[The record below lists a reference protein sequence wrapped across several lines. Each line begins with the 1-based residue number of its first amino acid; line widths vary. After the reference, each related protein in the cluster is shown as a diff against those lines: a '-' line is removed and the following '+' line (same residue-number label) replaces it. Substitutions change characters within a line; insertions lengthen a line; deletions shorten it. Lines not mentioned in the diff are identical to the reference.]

1 MRLLITGAHGQLGRE
16 LVRRGGCH
24 ELLAVDHGHLDICDV
39 HAVSAVCDAFRP
51 DVIINAAAYTAVDR
65 AESDKELA
73 FAVNASGSKNLAV
86 AAESAGIPLIHVSTD
101 YVFDGSKQGA
111 YDEHDP
117 VAPLGV
123 YGESKL
129 AGEQAVQQHCS
140 RYVILRTSWVFSAHG
155 NNFVKTMLRLGS
167 DRETLGIVSDQ
178 HGCPTSAS
186 ELARAIYA
194 VLEAGGL
201 HDGNRGVYHFCQP
214 EPTTWYDFAKAIFS
228 EADKQDLDLKISSVN
243 AITTADYPT
252 PAKRPAN
259 SVMNCTKFEKAFGFT
274 IRPWFDSLAEVVK
287 EMTQTTKDH

>member
-1 MRLLITGAHGQLGRE
+1 VRLLITGAHGQLGNE
-16 LVRRGGCH
+16 LVRHGGRH
-24 ELLAVDHGHLDICDV
+24 TLLAVDHEHLDICDA
-39 HAVSAVCDAFRP
+39 HAVSAVCDAFCP

-65 AESDKELA
+65 AESDKDLA
-73 FAVNASGSKNLAV
+73 FAVNGNGAKNLAV

-111 YDEHDP
+111 YDEHDS

-140 RYVILRTSWVFSAHG
+140 RYVVLRTSWVFSAHG

-194 VLEAGGL
+194 VLEAGV

-214 EPTTWYDFAKAIFS
+214 EPTTWFRFAQAIF
-228 EADKQDLDLKISSVN
+228 EAARKQHMDVKVSTLN
-243 AITTADYPT
+243 AIATSDYPT
-252 PAKRPAN
+252 PAKRPVN
-259 SVMNCTKFEKAFGFT
+259 SVMACSKFEKTFSFK
-274 IRPWFDSLAEVVK
+274 IHPWLDSLTEAVAELKVQK
-287 EMTQTTKDH
+287 NSC